1 MSKNYDVIIDRLKEI
16 YLIDHEV
23 DEEGNVI
30 KTVDEPKHT
39 SDDMK
44 AELYRYMKQVY
55 DKWIP
60 MSSFDDWKL
69 ETFFNRNQGEE
80 KGHTF
85 YFIDSYYNDIGHKL
99 LINPKNL
106 MERIDA
112 LLDNADVNAMMLGF
126 MADIYGWNKCM
137 MRCIQN
143 FADLSRKG
151 SMTEMFMPMPFNS
164 VDWKN
169 EVNKYPSF
177 VVVYPYEPSKNLNI
191 PNNEYNDDGF
201 MLNDENETPKA
212 IRSKDVSKDGCYVI
226 PAFGVSYG
234 KQYQSYFKSVNINM
248 QSPIATQQSIK
259 AKHYIL
265 QQAAD
270 TRSVG
275 VVGQDLYDVYST
287 QSFTCDV
294 EMMGCAWVQ
303 PLRYF
308 VLLNVPMVRGT
319 YLIMKVRHSLKP
331 GDMTTTFTGCRMAN
345 I

>member
-1 MSKNYDVIIDRLKEI
+1 
-16 YLIDHEV
+16 
-23 DEEGNVI
+23 
-30 KTVDEPKHT
+30 
-39 SDDMK
+39 
-44 AELYRYMKQVY
+44 
-55 DKWIP
+55 
-60 MSSFDDWKL
+60 
-69 ETFFNRNQGEE
+69 
-80 KGHTF
+80 
-85 YFIDSYYNDIGHKL
+85 
-99 LINPKNL
+99 
-106 MERIDA
+106 
-112 LLDNADVNAMMLGF
+112 
-126 MADIYGWNKCM
+126 
-137 MRCIQN
+137 
-143 FADLSRKG
+143 
-151 SMTEMFMPMPFNS
+151 MTEMFMPMPFNS

-169 EVNKYPSF
+169 GVNKYPSF

-303 PLRYF
+303 PLMYF
-308 VLLNVPMVRGT
+308 VLLNVPMFRGT

-345 I
+345 ISNKLIEDLFTDDEMLGNNEYNNGDISNREEKADIDNDCPYKIYPLWGSNGVGENL